1 LPSDRRRTNVGARPV
16 LVDSGAWIGLIR
28 ARDNRHQD
36 AEGMFQRA
44 IRERIPLITSNLV
57 VAEVHRFLLFQ
68 AGPRAAAFVLDR
80 IVASPRTEIVVA
92 TKEHHERARGWLAKL
107 ADQRLSYTDAVSFA
121 LMEDHRC
128 AAAMSFDADFSAAG
142 FALWS

>member
-1 LPSDRRRTNVGARPV
+1 
-16 LVDSGAWIGLIR
+16 
-28 ARDNRHQD
+28 
-36 AEGMFQRA
+36 MFQRA
-44 IRERIPLITSNLV
+44 IRERIGLITSNLI
-57 VAEVHRFLLFQ
+57 VAEVHRFVLFQ

-80 IVASPRTEIVVA
+80 IAASPRTEVVFA
-92 TKEHHERARGWLAKL
+92 TRAHHARARDWLAKL

-142 FALWS
+142 FALWRATR